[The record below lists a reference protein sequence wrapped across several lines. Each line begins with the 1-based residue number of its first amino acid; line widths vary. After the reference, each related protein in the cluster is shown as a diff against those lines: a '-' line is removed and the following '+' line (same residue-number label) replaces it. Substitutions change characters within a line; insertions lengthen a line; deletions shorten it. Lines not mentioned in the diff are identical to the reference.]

1 MLSQKDALQ
10 WSRSPAAVE
19 GEEPEDTADA
29 ESCGSNEAS
38 TVSGEND
45 GKYPSQDGPGAAG
58 SLLETNLHFSLFQFL
73 LMKRLRTHPVLQN
86 LRAGLFPILG
96 TATELPHR

>member
-19 GEEPEDTADA
+19 GEEPEDTADV

-45 GKYPSQDGPGAAG
+45 GKC
-58 SLLETNLHFSLFQFL
+58 L
-73 LMKRLRTHPVLQN
+73 
-86 LRAGLFPILG
+86 
-96 TATELPHR
+96 

>member
-19 GEEPEDTADA
+19 GEEPEDTADV

-45 GKYPSQDGPGAAG
+45 GKYVSHRMGQEPQAAVG
-58 SLLETNLHFSLFQFL
+58 D
-73 LMKRLRTHPVLQN
+73 
-86 LRAGLFPILG
+86 
-96 TATELPHR
+96 

>member
-1 MLSQKDALQ
+1 MGFAHLSCALLSQKDALQ

-19 GEEPEDTADA
+19 GEEPEDTADV

-45 GKYPSQDGPGAAG
+45 GKYPSWDGPRASHSCWQLTFI
-58 SLLETNLHFSLFQFL
+58 SLSPSFS
-73 LMKRLRTHPVLQN
+73 
-86 LRAGLFPILG
+86 
-96 TATELPHR
+96 

>member
-10 WSRSPAAVE
+10 WSRHPATVE
-19 GEEPEDTADA
+19 AEEPEDTADV

-45 GKYPSQDGPGAAG
+45 GKDPLPDG
-58 SLLETNLHFSLFQFL
+58 
-73 LMKRLRTHPVLQN
+73 
-86 LRAGLFPILG
+86 
-96 TATELPHR
+96 